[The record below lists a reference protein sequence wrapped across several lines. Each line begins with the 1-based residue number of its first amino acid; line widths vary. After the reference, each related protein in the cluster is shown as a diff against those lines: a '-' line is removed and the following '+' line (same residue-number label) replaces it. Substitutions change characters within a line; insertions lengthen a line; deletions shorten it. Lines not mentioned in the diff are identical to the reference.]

1 MIVVVMMFG
10 SMAMRM
16 FVTMTMPM
24 TMFDAVGMNVIMFM
38 VLTMLMIVAVIV
50 LAVAMTMARA
60 IGMHMIVGIAAH
72 GDFLAG
78 LKIEDCRPGLVHI
91 RNVHTSGDLLFEFH
105 ALDVQLFA
113 LQSLELT

>member
-1 MIVVVMMFG
+1 MIVVVTMFG
-10 SMAMRM
+10 SMAMGM

-24 TMFDAVGMNVIMFM
+24 TMLDAVGMDVIMFM

-78 LKIEDCRPGLVHI
+78 LKIEDCRPGLVP
-91 RNVHTSGDLLFEFH
+91 TSAMSTHQATSCSSSMLLMFSSSPCNR
-105 ALDVQLFA
+105 LN
-113 LQSLELT
+113 